1 MGRSLVRTSSMVYA
15 GCTCDFNK
23 TQTQKVVQR
32 EIWEHRCLLKV
43 PTLQFTPFWM
53 V

>member
-1 MGRSLVRTSSMVYA
+1 MLFIAHFKDHLDLVNILSR
-15 GCTCDFNK
+15 GE

-32 EIWEHRCLLKV
+32 EFWEHRCLLKV